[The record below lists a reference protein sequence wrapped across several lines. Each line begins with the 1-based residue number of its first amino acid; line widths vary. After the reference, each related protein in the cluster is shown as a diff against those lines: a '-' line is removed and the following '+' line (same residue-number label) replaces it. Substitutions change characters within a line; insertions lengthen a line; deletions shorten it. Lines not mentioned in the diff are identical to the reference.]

1 MLRARIV
8 NEKEIA
14 MKQNHVRMISALAC
28 AAAIAIPLSACD
40 DSGLDEKTSSRASEP
55 TVPESENAMRQ
66 AQAPVTIV
74 PAPGLETEP
83 AQSATGQVDDAA
95 LSSRIQAALSADSEL
110 KAANIEVKSDGG
122 VVTLTGRAEHA
133 NVKSKASRITLA
145 VNGVKEVRN
154 ELVVVTGS

>member
-1 MLRARIV
+1 
-8 NEKEIA
+8 
-14 MKQNHVRMISALAC
+14 
-28 AAAIAIPLSACD
+28 
-40 DSGLDEKTSSRASEP
+40 
-55 TVPESENAMRQ
+55 MRQ